1 MDRLSVPMQTH
12 GSSLLAYPRL
22 TLKRMLRSRA
32 VWAVIVAH
40 VCINWSLYLVLSW
53 FPTFINQE
61 LGADLQLAGFLALAP
76 TVVSLIMAPV
86 AGRLFDRF
94 MRGRKSLKGRR
105 VMQTV
110 AFAGIAGAMLA
121 ITYTDSLF
129 LSVAIIT
136 VSNALTAFSVGGFA
150 TNHLDIA
157 PNQSGFLMGVTN
169 TLAAISSS
177 VSVLVSGLSQDATC
191 GWHADFQTAALV

>member
-1 MDRLSVPMQTH
+1 
-12 GSSLLAYPRL
+12 
-22 TLKRMLRSRA
+22 MLRSRA

-94 MRGRKSLKGRR
+94 IARGANRLKVRR

-121 ITYTDSLF
+121 VTYTDSLF

-177 VSVLVSGLSQDATC
+177 ASVFVSGLIQDATG
-191 GWHADFQTAALV
+191 GWDAVFQTAALVSVVGALIYVVFSGVEREFD

>member
-1 MDRLSVPMQTH
+1 
-12 GSSLLAYPRL
+12 
-22 TLKRMLRSRA
+22 MLRSRA

-94 MRGRKSLKGRR
+94 IARGANRLK
-105 VMQTV
+105 
-110 AFAGIAGAMLA
+110 
-121 ITYTDSLF
+121 
-129 LSVAIIT
+129 
-136 VSNALTAFSVGGFA
+136 VG
-150 TNHLDIA
+150 
-157 PNQSGFLMGVTN
+157 V
-169 TLAAISSS
+169 
-177 VSVLVSGLSQDATC
+177 
-191 GWHADFQTAALV
+191 